1 MRNIISLQPSDI
13 VIQIVPKP
21 PNESLQDTVYL
32 PDKSEGY
39 IVPINLFFVDN
50 VGKDFCGAFELKTI
64 YYNNAI
70 KRDIIN

>member
-13 VIQIVPKP
+13 VIQIVPKN

-50 VGKDFCGAFELKTI
+50 VGKDFCGVFEFKTI
-64 YYNNAI
+64 YYNNANR
-70 KRDIIN
+70 KSVV